1 MIRFHNGRVLS
12 FKNGFEI
19 TDDEVWTNGSEIAFV
34 GKNHDKKADR
44 EIDLNGNL
52 LMPAFK
58 NAHTHSAMTFAR
70 SLADDLPLQPWLYD
84 MIFPMEAK
92 LNESDIYTLSRLAFL
107 EYLSSGISACFDMY
121 YYPEAMAKASVDAG
135 FRTVMCGAVN
145 NFKESVSLLDEYYQ
159 KYNSY
164 DELISYRLGFHA
176 EYTTSKELMNGI
188 ALLAE
193 KHEAPVFTHSSET
206 KSEVDD
212 CIERYGKTPT
222 ELFEELGLFN
232 YGGGGFHSVWMSEN
246 DLEIYKKHGIWAVI
260 NAGSNSKL
268 ASGIAPLEKMQ
279 KAGINTAIGTDGPS
293 SNNALDMFREMYLAA
308 VTQKLKTSDA
318 AACDAAELLKAA
330 TVGGAHC
337 MWLYNCD
344 IIDTGKK
351 ADLTVI
357 DLHRP
362 NMQPINNII
371 KNIVYSGSKE
381 NVKLTMINGKIL
393 YENGEFIGTD
403 IEKIYYEV
411 QKITDR
417 LKSIL

>member
-1 MIRFHNGRVLS
+1 MIRFFNGRLLS

-164 DELISYRLGFHA
+164 NELISYRLGFHA

-206 KSEVDD
+206 KSEVEG
-212 CIERYGKTPT
+212 CLERYGKTPT

-318 AACDAAELLKAA
+318 AACDAAELLKSA

-337 MWLYNCD
+337 MGLYNCD

-403 IEKIYYEV
+403 IEKIYYEA

>member
-1 MIRFHNGRVLS
+1 MIRFYNGRVLS

-19 TDDEVWTNGSEIAFV
+19 TDDEVWTNGSEIAYV

-293 SNNALDMFREMYLAA
+293 SNNALDMFRETYLAA

-337 MWLYNCD
+337 MGLYNCD